1 MGKYTA
7 GPHYFL
13 TNPQCHHR
21 YHELLKEAKTWNG
34 AGQYWLAK
42 ECELLATQL
51 LNGSTEHVNVIVKTE
66 NNFYKT
72 KKFN

>member
-21 YHELLKEAKTWNG
+21 YYELLKEAVIWNG
-34 AGQYWLAK
+34 SGQYWLAK

-51 LNGSTEHVNVIVKTE
+51 LNG
-66 NNFYKT
+66 
-72 KKFN
+72 